1 MRSNS
6 VTRPILI
13 GQKLVENAKIEKS
26 KYHIL
31 SAQKSIKIAKNGPF
45 WRFFE
50 KLKLAIKGQ
59 FSLDKNWW
67 KMQTLC
73 QIFSLKSALIFL
85 ILKLFRPCR
94 KLRTVIFTSY
104 AAVDMLK
111 FIKTQS
117 YKCTVVVQVLH
128 LLGIISS
135 QSRIF
140 FAKGCRRR
148 YGTILQNCYSIDNDI
163 QNGWRR
169 LSFPLLRPCVTKTF
183 ANFLEYN
190 LD

>member
-1 MRSNS
+1 M
-6 VTRPILI
+6 
-13 GQKLVENAKIEKS
+13 KIQIRHFGWK
-26 KYHIL
+26 KF
-31 SAQKSIKIAKNGPF
+31 IKNAKNGQF
-45 WRFFE
+45 WRVFE
-50 KLKLAIKGQ
+50 NLKLAIKQQYQTGQ

-67 KMQTLC
+67 KC
-73 QIFSLKSALIFL
+73 KHCVISFSLKSTWIFL
-85 ILKLFRPCR
+85 ILKHFRNCR

>member
-1 MRSNS
+1 MFENHRKSRIQHCERSELRLHFESTKVHQKWSILANWSIFLKTWSLRSNS
-6 VTRPILI
+6 ITRQVNFHWTKI
-13 GQKLVENAKIEKS
+13 GGKCKHCVIS
-26 KYHIL
+26 
-31 SAQKSIKIAKNGPF
+31 
-45 WRFFE
+45 
-50 KLKLAIKGQ
+50 
-59 FSLDKNWW
+59 
-67 KMQTLC
+67 
-73 QIFSLKSALIFL
+73 FSLKSALIFL
-85 ILKLFRPCR
+85 ILKRLRPCR

-169 LSFPLLRPCVTKTF
+169 LTFPLLRRPCVTKTF

>member
-1 MRSNS
+1 MKN
-6 VTRPILI
+6 
-13 GQKLVENAKIEKS
+13 
-26 KYHIL
+26 
-31 SAQKSIKIAKNGPF
+31 AKNGPF
-45 WRFFE
+45 WRFFK

-59 FSLDKNWW
+59 FSLDKSG
-67 KMQTLC
+67 KC
-73 QIFSLKSALIFL
+73 KHCVISFSLKSALIFL
-85 ILKLFRPCR
+85 ILKRFRPCR

-163 QNGWRR
+163 QNG
-169 LSFPLLRPCVTKTF
+169 
-183 ANFLEYN
+183 
-190 LD
+190 